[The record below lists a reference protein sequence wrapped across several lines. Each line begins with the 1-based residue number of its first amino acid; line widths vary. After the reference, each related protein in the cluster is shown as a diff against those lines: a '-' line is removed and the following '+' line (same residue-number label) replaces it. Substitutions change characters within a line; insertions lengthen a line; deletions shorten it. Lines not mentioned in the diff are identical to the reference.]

1 MGRMLPAEKKFYQR
15 PCPGV
20 YRNWSQKVK
29 QKAKSKGFV
38 GHCEDLSFY
47 SLGNREAME
56 DCDQMG
62 QQLTLPV
69 GGYSAG
75 GGGGGGGGFLD
86 LPVYCS

>member
-1 MGRMLPAEKKFYQR
+1 
-15 PCPGV
+15 
-20 YRNWSQKVK
+20 
-29 QKAKSKGFV
+29 
-38 GHCEDLSFY
+38 
-47 SLGNREAME
+47 ME
-56 DCDQMG
+56 DCDQMR